1 MRRSR
6 APRYARW
13 SALAA
18 LLLTVTV
25 AGVYGYRAWRAAET
39 RRQVPPPPP
48 PTVRQQAA
56 EFSFSRLEEGRKL
69 FTVRAS
75 RTTEFARDSLN
86 RLEDVRITLFGR
98 RGDRF
103 DRIRTRQC
111 DYDAAA
117 GRISCGGTV
126 QLALAAAPVGSAP
139 DDDWTEIT
147 PAPDTV
153 LVETAQVTFE
163 NATGVVRTDQPVE
176 FTFPGGMG
184 RAVGISYDSRAGIAR
199 LHGAVFLRV
208 GPGSAAVTAPVEL
221 SGIRLEFHRDD
232 HTLQLA
238 GPVRAHQAG
247 REFVAGTLRIELDP
261 SFRVRRARASGQP
274 QLVVRAADGWH
285 VLRATEFSFELRA
298 TGGLERFVAD
308 GHVELQAEGPARRE
322 ALSAGRLVAE
332 FAPGDSWPSEL
343 RVFGSVRVQ
352 SRREAQRLE
361 LTATELH
368 ARQARASRDR
378 IELAEAEAAGGVL
391 TWLAGDGEHLQ
402 LSGRRLQAQFDRGDR
417 LREMIGAG
425 EIELRRT
432 VAGRPEQ
439 SSRSH
444 TFALRFARAGGWS
457 ELEQSGDVRYHDGE
471 RTAQA
476 ERARFL
482 RAEDALQLR
491 GGVVLREGALRTTA
505 DSVEVWLSRG
515 ELEAEGAVRTSFLEG
530 SAGPDL
536 ASAPAHVAA
545 ERLHLRR
552 DPDRAVFSGGVRLW
566 QGAAMIEAARM
577 EFDRAAGRLLAE
589 TDVRALGV
597 EAASTPPR
605 PWRVVADWLEYRNAE
620 GVLRL
625 QRGVQAESA
634 GIRLGAPQLA
644 LYTAEQ
650 AGARRIL
657 RAEASGG
664 VLVQQGRRH
673 ATAERAEY
681 FAREE
686 KFVLRGGTP
695 ALHDGLGN
703 SVSGAELTFFR
714 ASDTILVKSEEGSR
728 TLIRYRVER

>member
-6 APRYARW
+6 AARYARW

-18 LLLTVTV
+18 LLLAATV
-25 AGVYGYRAWRAAET
+25 AGVYGYYAWRAAEQ
-39 RRQVPPPPP
+39 RRQLPPTPP

-56 EFSFSRLEEGRKL
+56 EFSFSRLEGGRKL

-117 GRISCGGTV
+117 GRITCGGAV

-147 PAPDTV
+147 PAPDIV

-163 NATGVVRTDQPVE
+163 NATGVVHTDQPVE
-176 FTFPGGMG
+176 FTFPGGTG

-208 GPGSAAVTAPVEL
+208 GPGSPAGTAPVGL
-221 SGIRLEFHRDD
+221 SGTRLEFRRDD

-247 REFVAGTLRIELDP
+247 REFAAGTLRFKLDP

-274 QLVVRAADGWH
+274 QLVVRAPDGLQI
-285 VLRATEFSFELRA
+285 LRATEFSVELQA

-332 FAPGDSWPSEL
+332 FAPGDLWPREL
-343 RVFGSVRVQ
+343 HVFGSVRVQ
-352 SRREAQRLE
+352 SRREGQMLE

-368 ARQARASRDR
+368 ARRARESRDR

-391 TWLAGDGEHLQ
+391 TWLAGDGEHLR
-402 LSGRRLQAQFDRGDR
+402 LSGRRLQAQFDRGNR
-417 LREMIGAG
+417 LREMTGAG

-444 TFALRFARAGGWS
+444 TFALRFAQEGGWS
-457 ELEQSGDVRYHDGE
+457 ELEQSGDVHYRDGE

-505 DSVEVWLSRG
+505 DSVDVWLGRG

-530 SAGPDL
+530 SAGPDF
-536 ASAPAHVAA
+536 ASTPAHVAA

-552 DPDRAVFSGGVRLW
+552 DLGRAVFSGGVRLW
-566 QGAAMIEAARM
+566 QGTAMIEAAQM

-589 TDVRALGV
+589 TAVRALVV
-597 EAASTPPR
+597 EAAATPPR
-605 PWRVVADWLEYRNAE
+605 PWRVVADWLEYRSAE

-634 GIRLGAPQLA
+634 DIRLRAPQLA
-644 LYTAEQ
+644 LYTTDE
-650 AGARRIL
+650 AGARRVL

-673 ATAERAEY
+673 ATAEHAEY

-686 KFVLRGGTP
+686 KFVLRGGTS
-695 ALHDGLGN
+695 ALHDDLGN
-703 SVSGAELTFFR
+703 SVSGAELTFYR

-728 TLIRYRVER
+728 TLTRYRVER